1 VSGAVRLYSNFRG
14 RRPTYVGYGLR
25 PHRLDRLKVQGGNL
39 GSTNAA
45 SA

>member
-1 VSGAVRLYSNFRG
+1 LCASIQTFRG
-14 RRPTYVGYGLR
+14 MRPTYVGYGLR